1 MYYIYTHIS
10 VGLLLCIVKTDK
22 SIKFFGIRRLI
33 EILLELSTK
42 THDDSFERL

>member
-10 VGLLLCIVKTDK
+10 VGLLLGIDRTDT

-33 EILLELSTK
+33 KILLELSTR

>member
-1 MYYIYTHIS
+1 MYYIYTHLFL
-10 VGLLLCIVKTDK
+10 GLLLGIDRTDK